1 MIPRR
6 FDEAVK
12 EWPDQRPKPRQ
23 DFRVLQDHDPSRDKK
38 RDKNLARF
46 EKTLKMARSERFE
59 LPTLRFEV

>member
-46 EKTLKMARSERFE
+46 EKTLKMARHVR
-59 LPTLRFEV
+59 